1 MNEQDTSEL
10 EETIFAA
17 SLAIAST
24 EERRRYLDQACAG
37 KPALRE
43 AVEAL
48 LAGHAEPHGIL
59 DGGHDF
65 LPSGAGASDGAAP
78 PPASFESSES
88 VGSVI
93 GGRFKLLEQIGE
105 GGMGVVFMAE
115 QQHPVR
121 RRVALK
127 VVKAGMDTRQVV
139 ARFEAERQALAVMDH
154 PSIARVFD
162 AGATDNGR
170 PYFVMELVQ
179 GVPITRYCDAHRLPL
194 RERLALFVQVCQAVQ
209 HAHQKG
215 IIHRDLKPTNVLVA
229 TSDGRPV
236 PKVIDFGVAKALHQ
250 RLTDHTVFTSFG
262 AVVGTLEYMS
272 PEQAEMDLSGT
283 DTRSDVYSL
292 GVLLYEL
299 LTGTT
304 PLDRGRLKDAAYGE
318 LLRIIREV
326 EPPRPSTRISQSG
339 LDVLAAISAR
349 RGTDAS
355 RLVKFVAGDLDWIV
369 LRSMEKDRN
378 RRYETASALAADVQ
392 RFLSDEPVAARPPSA
407 VYKFR
412 KFARRNRGMLAMGVA
427 LAAVLLI
434 ATAVSAVLAVRAK
447 RSERLAESRL
457 EAETRARSEA
467 EAARQSARAE
477 AQRARV
483 EAAVSAA
490 INDFLNKDLL
500 GQANLYDEPDRDVKL
515 RTVLDRAAE
524 KTGAR
529 FQDRPLVE
537 AAVRHTLGS
546 AYESLGELKKA
557 EDHHRRAMELRRVHA
572 GTDHPDTLVSV
583 AEFADSRRASD
594 RPEEAVKLYEQTL
607 STWRDRLGPE
617 HPATFL
623 LMAGLAN
630 TYLNLGRGE
639 DARKLAGEAL
649 MVAANAGPDDPDT
662 LSAMSYVALALGGT
676 DAGLKL
682 HEALFS
688 ACKSRH
694 GLDHADTLMS
704 ANNLAVIYGGLGRND
719 EAVQLFKETLPV
731 QRARLGADHPST
743 LLAAHNL
750 VCLLEMMGRNDEV
763 IQLGEETFALQKRK
777 LGSSHTLTVRT
788 MKVVNSAYA
797 RLFQQ
802 EKAVG
807 LREEVLALET
817 EKFGPDHRNNLE
829 SLNRLTQYS
838 VLHALAPETGRDE
851 RLKQFAA
858 GEQYLKEVARRA
870 KLVKEGP
877 RAAEKAER
885 FIATAEV
892 CADVCRDAIAEM
904 QEAPGPYHTAPASVP
919 GRIEAEDFDR
929 GGQGAAFYD
938 ASLPRGASTR
948 RRSLVDAEPC
958 ADEGG
963 GDNVCHIQQGE
974 WLNYTVDV
982 AQAGDYDLELRLSS
996 IKPGAQ
1002 IHVEVD
1008 GVNVTGPL
1016 DVPLTLDWKVH
1027 RTVTRRGVRLRAGRQ
1042 VVRVC
1047 FDRNQTGGDTV
1058 CNLNWIAF
1066 RTSGQ

>member
-1 MNEQDTSEL
+1 MKEPDPSDL

-17 SLAIAST
+17 SLAIASA
-24 EERRRYLDQACAG
+24 EERRRYLDDACAG

-48 LAGHAEPHGIL
+48 LAGHAEGHGIL
-59 DGGHDF
+59 DGSNVF
-65 LPSGAGASDGAAP
+65 LRSGGPDDGRTTSPS
-78 PPASFESSES
+78 PAMTES
-88 VGSVI
+88 VGCVV
-93 GGRFKLLEQIGE
+93 GGRYKLLEQIGE

-115 QQHPVR
+115 QERPVR

-127 VVKAGMDTRQVV
+127 VVKAGMDTKQVV

-154 PSIARVFD
+154 PNIARVFD

-179 GVPITRYCDAHRLPL
+179 GVPITRYCDARRLPV

-339 LDVLAAISAR
+339 LELLTAISAR

-412 KFARRNRGMLAMGVA
+412 KFARRNKGMLAMGVA
-427 LAAVLLI
+427 LAAVLLL
-434 ATAVSAVLAVRAK
+434 ATAVSAVLAVRAT
-447 RSERLAESRL
+447 RSERLAERRL

-467 EAARQSARAE
+467 EAAKRDASAE

-483 EAAVSAA
+483 EAATSAA
-490 INDFLNKDLL
+490 INAFLNEDLL
-500 GQANLYDEPDRDVKL
+500 AQGNLENEPDREVKL

-524 KTGAR
+524 KIESR
-529 FQDRPLVE
+529 FHDRPLVE
-537 AAVRHTLGS
+537 AAVRQTLGS
-546 AYESLGELKKA
+546 AYETLGELQKA
-557 EDHHRRAMELRRVHA
+557 EAHRRRAVELRRLHA
-572 GTDHPDTLVSV
+572 GADHPDTLVSV
-583 AEFADSRRASD
+583 AGFADSHRASG
-594 RPEEAVKLYEQTL
+594 RPEEAVKLYEQAL
-607 STWRDRLGPE
+607 STWRERVGAD
-617 HPATFL
+617 HPATFM
-623 LMAGLAN
+623 LMAGLTG
-630 TYLNLGRGE
+630 TYMELGRRE
-639 DARKLAGEAL
+639 DARRVAGETL
-649 MVAANAGPDDPDT
+649 MLAAKSGPDDSTT
-662 LSAMSYVALALGGT
+662 LAALNNLANALGPT
-676 DAGLKL
+676 KEALKL
-682 HEALFS
+682 HEALLPAIRAARGPDHPDSLTS
-688 ACKSRH
+688 A
-694 GLDHADTLMS
+694 G
-704 ANNLAVIYGGLGRND
+704 NLAGMYFRLGRHD
-719 EAVQLFKETLPV
+719 EAFKLAEETLATKRV
-731 QRARLGADHPST
+731 RLGADHPNT
-743 LLAAHNL
+743 LRAANDLA
-750 VCLLEMMGRNDEV
+750 VSYEMLDRYDDAV
-763 IQLGEETFALQKRK
+763 RLGEETLALYKAK
-777 LGSSHTLTVRT
+777 LGPNHPDTIWSMQNLASFYSS
-788 MKVVNSAYA
+788 A
-797 RLFQQ
+797 RRQG
-802 EKAVG
+802 KAVA
-807 LREEVLALET
+807 LMEEVLALQT
-817 EKFGPDHRNNLE
+817 AKRGADHPDTIA
-829 SLNRLTQYS
+829 SLKQLAEIYVS
-838 VLHALAPETGRDE
+838 DALARESGRDE
-851 RLKQFAA
+851 NLKQFAA
-858 GEQYLKEVARRA
+858 GEQYFRGLAGRA
-870 KLVKEGP
+870 KLQKDGP
-877 RAAEKAER
+877 GAAANAAK
-885 FIATAEV
+885 FIATAEEL
-892 CADVCRDAIAEM
+892 ADACHFAVAEM
-904 QEAPGPYHTAPASVP
+904 QETAGPFHGAPASVP

-929 GGQGAAFYD
+929 GGQGVAFYD
-938 ASLPRGASTR
+938 ATLQSSAGVNR
-948 RRSLVDAEPC
+948 RTLVDVEPC
-958 ADEGG
+958 RDDGG
-963 GDNVCHIQQGE
+963 GDNAGHAQQGE

-982 AQAGDYDLELRLSS
+982 AQAGEYDFELRVASG
-996 IKPGAQ
+996 KPGGQ
-1002 IHVEVD
+1002 LHVEVD
-1008 GVNVTGPL
+1008 GVDVTGTL
-1016 DVPLTLDWKVH
+1016 DVPNTGNWQVYE
-1027 RTVTRRGVRLRAGRQ
+1027 TVTRTGIRLGAGRQ
-1042 VVRVC
+1042 VIRVS
-1047 FDRNQTGGDTV
+1047 FDRNGSGVDCV

-1066 RTSGQ
+1066 RTPTR